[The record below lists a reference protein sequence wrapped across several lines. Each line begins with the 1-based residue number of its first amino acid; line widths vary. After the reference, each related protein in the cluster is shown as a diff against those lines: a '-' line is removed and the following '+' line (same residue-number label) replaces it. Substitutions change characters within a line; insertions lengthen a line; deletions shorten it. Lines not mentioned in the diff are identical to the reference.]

1 MGPRSGL
8 FGIMGGMRINHVI
21 RVLITSDFLV
31 NAGFSVFAPVF
42 AIFVTGQ
49 ISDGSAEV
57 VGFAAAIT
65 QVVKVSLQIP
75 VARWLDK
82 NHGEYDD
89 FWSMSLGSFIAASTP
104 FLYLFADRAA
114 HLYLIQA
121 WLGIGLALAV
131 PPWYAIF
138 TRHIDKL
145 KENVEWSMESVAI
158 GISGAGAAALSG
170 IIVHRAGFEFA
181 FVLGGLIAMLGA
193 AVSTKIYKDLR
204 AHVTR
209 RGVKVVP
216 DKAT

>member
-1 MGPRSGL
+1 MEA
-8 FGIMGGMRINHVI
+8 MRINHVI
-21 RVLITSDFLV
+21 RTLITSDFLV
-31 NAGFSVFAPVF
+31 NAGFSLFAPVF
-42 AIFVTGQ
+42 AIFITGQ
-49 ISDGSAEV
+49 IADGSAEV

-75 VARWLDK
+75 VARWLDR

-89 FWSMSLGSFIAASTP
+89 FWSMAIGSFVAASTP
-104 FLYLFADRAA
+104 FLYLFAERSF

-145 KENVEWSMESVAI
+145 QENIEWSMESVAI

-170 IIVHRAGFEFA
+170 IIVNRAGFEFA
-181 FVLGGLIAMLGA
+181 FVLGGLIATLGA
-193 AVSTKIYKDLR
+193 AVAVKIYGDLR
-204 AHVTR
+204 AHVHR